1 MKKILLPLAAALAF
15 AGAAHAAPITT
26 APSPF
31 NVTVNLTSVC
41 SVSSAPTAVVFNYTS
56 LGGAVASTGGNYS
69 VTCTNNLPYTMA
81 LDAVAQTFPTT
92 GLNYTLSLNTA
103 GSTGTGAAQA
113 FTMTGGMVGG
123 QGGTCAGQTCSETVV
138 RNLTITY

>member
-1 MKKILLPLAAALAF
+1 MKKILLPLAAALAV
-15 AGAAHAAPITT
+15 AGAAYAAPITT

-41 SVSSAPTAVVFNYTS
+41 SITSAPTAVVFNYTS
-56 LGGAVASTGGNYS
+56 LGGAAASTGGAYS
-69 VTCTNNLPYTMA
+69 VTCTNGLAYTMA

-92 GLNYTLSLNTA
+92 GLTYTLSLNTA
-103 GSTGTGAAQA
+103 SSNGTGAAQN
-113 FTMTGGMVGG
+113 FGMTGSMVAG
-123 QGGTCAGQTCSETVV
+123 QGGTCATQTCSETVV